1 MSEKKEIRFS
11 LTTFVLLL
19 LIIGIIS
26 GLTTAIVMIGF
37 SDNLKNE
44 QVAVVNETKNEVVEE
59 KEDVKE
65 NKELDGKVFS
75 MDFNFLKLN
84 NKEENVIYSPLSI
97 RYALKMLED
106 GSNGTTKE
114 QITKLVTDRAL
125 TKYESNSN
133 LSLANVLFV
142 RDTFKDNIKSTYS
155 NLLKTKYNAEVITDS
170 FASSENVNKYVS
182 DKTLGLL
189 QNLLPEGPIEYDY
202 LLINALGI
210 DLAWEEKFIEVDG
223 YHVNYS
229 HTDFY
234 WYTSENVL
242 KFNNFA
248 NKDNTIAGMDIGA
261 SVFKYDVVNDLGEQ
275 NIRDT
280 VSKAFEDWKN
290 SDEYYV
296 DPMYE
301 DPNYLPDFL
310 DTYIKELK
318 QYYGLVEKS
327 TEFEYFVNDDV
338 KVFAKDLKETN
349 NTKLQYIGIMPIN
362 DDLKTFVENVND
374 DKVNELIGNLKSFNR
389 LEDFEEGYITRV
401 YGFIP
406 KFSYEYE
413 LDLKKQLNTLGV
425 TDVFDSE
432 KADLSN
438 IVDLENAYIN
448 NAVHKANI
456 EFTQDGIKAAAATFL
471 GGAGAGE
478 PFDHRLEMKVIDV
491 DLTFD
496 KPYMYLIRDVETG
509 EIWFAGTVYEPLD
522 IEDEPEN
529 INQDYLGTYEYRFK
543 YRY

>member
-19 LIIGIIS
+19 LIIGMIS

-210 DLAWEEKFIEVDG
+210 DLEWEEKFIEVDG

-242 KFNNFA
+242 KLNNFA
-248 NKDNTIAGMDIGA
+248 NKNNTIAGMDIGA

-318 QYYGLVEKS
+318 EYYGLVEKS

-389 LEDFEEGYITRV
+389 SEDFEEGYITRV

-478 PFDHRLEMKVIDV
+478 PFDHRLEMKVKDI

-529 INQDYLGTYEYRFK
+529 INQDYLGTYEYRYK
-543 YRY
+543 NRY

>member
-11 LTTFVLLL
+11 LTTFLLIL

-26 GLTTAIVMIGF
+26 GLTTAIVMTIF
-37 SDNLKNE
+37 IDNTKNE
-44 QVAVVNETKNEVVEE
+44 QVVVVNETKNEVVEE
-59 KEDVKE
+59 KEEVKE
-65 NKELDGKVFS
+65 NIALDGKVFS

-106 GSNGTTKE
+106 GSNGITKE
-114 QITKLVTDRAL
+114 QINKLVTDRAL

-142 RDTFKDNIKSTYS
+142 KDTFKDNIKSTYS
-155 NLLKTKYNAEVITDS
+155 SLLKTNYNAEVITDS

-189 QNLLPEGPIEYDY
+189 QNLLPEGPIAYEY

-210 DLAWEEKFIEVDG
+210 NLDWEEKFIEIDG
-223 YHVNYS
+223 YHVDYS
-229 HTDFY
+229 HTDFG
-234 WYTSENVL
+234 WYTAENVL

-248 NKDNTIAGMDIGA
+248 NKDNTISGMDIGA

-275 NIRDT
+275 NIRDI

-290 SDEYYV
+290 SDEYYA

-318 QYYGLVEKS
+318 DYYGLVEKS

-374 DKVNELIGNLKSFNR
+374 DKVNELIGNLKSFDR
-389 LEDFEEGYITRV
+389 SEDFEEGYITRV

-456 EFTQDGIKAAAATFL
+456 EFTQDGIKAAAATFI
-471 GGAGAGE
+471 GGLGAGE
-478 PFDHRLEMKVIDV
+478 PFDHRLEMKVKDI

-522 IEDEPEN
+522 IEDEPEEY
-529 INQDYLGTYEYRFK
+529 IGTYEYR
-543 YRY
+543 Y